1 MRLSLPNTPHQ
12 RDEWAR
18 ANVSN
23 NGCQIRARVRLDAG
37 CCISPN
43 RLPFNSRDCLQSA
56 LIVSSTTTTSTV
68 PVPSLGMV
76 TYPTG
81 LSQVNEEYAS
91 TPTHGGTVNTG
102 HEFDMAI
109 TEKIGGNQL
118 HPLPTT
124 VQPAQ
129 AQRRLGAS
137 SQRPRPV
144 SMPPQ
149 SYGQSYGPV
158 PAERERQP
166 AEENSKRQHSRDQ
179 STHRVSRGSS
189 RVLGDYTLGK
199 TLGAG
204 SMGKVKL
211 AQHANS
217 DEKVRPLFDFF
228 EFIRYLST
236 APARYQNSASRHPKP
251 QSQF

>member
-1 MRLSLPNTPHQ
+1 
-12 RDEWAR
+12 
-18 ANVSN
+18 
-23 NGCQIRARVRLDAG
+23 
-37 CCISPN
+37 
-43 RLPFNSRDCLQSA
+43 
-56 LIVSSTTTTSTV
+56 
-68 PVPSLGMV
+68 MV

-81 LSQVNEEYAS
+81 NSQVNEESAS

-109 TEKIGGNQL
+109 AEKTGGNQL
-118 HPLPTT
+118 QPSPTT
-124 VQPAQ
+124 VQPAP
-129 AQRRLGAS
+129 AHRRPTAS

-149 SYGQSYGPV
+149 SYGQSNGQV
-158 PAERERQP
+158 PAERERRP
-166 AEENSKRQHSRDQ
+166 SEENSKRHHSRDQ
-179 STHRVSRGSS
+179 AAPRVSRGSS

-217 DEKVRPLFDFF
+217 DEKVRHLFDFLAF
-228 EFIRYLST
+228 VRYLST

-251 QSQF
+251 

>member
-1 MRLSLPNTPHQ
+1 
-12 RDEWAR
+12 
-18 ANVSN
+18 
-23 NGCQIRARVRLDAG
+23 
-37 CCISPN
+37 
-43 RLPFNSRDCLQSA
+43 
-56 LIVSSTTTTSTV
+56 
-68 PVPSLGMV
+68 MV

-81 LSQVNEEYAS
+81 LSQVSEEYAT

-102 HEFDMAI
+102 HEYDMAI
-109 TEKIGGNQL
+109 TEKTGGNQL
-118 HPLPTT
+118 QPLSST
-124 VQPAQ
+124 VQTAQ
-129 AQRRLGAS
+129 PQKRPGPS

-149 SYGQSYGPV
+149 PYGQSNGPV

-166 AEENSKRQHSRDQ
+166 GEEHSRRQHNRDPSTSR
-179 STHRVSRGSS
+179 TSRGSS

-217 DEKVRPLFDFF
+217 DEKVCPPFQFSMY
-228 EFIRYLST
+228 IGYSWP
-236 APARYQNSASRHPKP
+236 ASARYQNPSPRHPKP
-251 QSQF
+251 

>member
-1 MRLSLPNTPHQ
+1 
-12 RDEWAR
+12 
-18 ANVSN
+18 
-23 NGCQIRARVRLDAG
+23 
-37 CCISPN
+37 
-43 RLPFNSRDCLQSA
+43 
-56 LIVSSTTTTSTV
+56 
-68 PVPSLGMV
+68 MV

-91 TPTHGGTVNTG
+91 TPTHGGTVITG

-109 TEKIGGNQL
+109 AEKTGADQ
-118 HPLPTT
+118 PQPPPTT
-124 VQPAQ
+124 AQPAP
-129 AQRRLGAS
+129 AQRRQGAS
-137 SQRPRPV
+137 SQRPRPA

-149 SYGQSYGPV
+149 SYGQSNGTV
-158 PAERERQP
+158 PAERERQVT
-166 AEENSKRQHSRDQ
+166 EESSRRQHGKDQ
-179 STHRVSRGSS
+179 STSRVSRGSS

-217 DEKVRPLFDFF
+217 DEKVRLSFDFWVY
-228 EFIRYLST
+228 IRHSWT
-236 APARYQNSASRHPKP
+236 APACYQDFTSRHSQP